1 MIVNEGYD
9 LVYRVIDTFKDEVY
23 KAIDEHSDILTPKL
37 LEEKHFRIFEV
48 SDLTHFVSSLVTH
61 KSSSTKYG
69 IKQLE
74 NLALEHQKRW
84 SDVGYRTET
93 SYNVLDNKINIC
105 RLCICINTSILPT
118 DVFRNLHKFESYLE
132 CTKID
137 ARHEVGHILDSV
149 MTYQGMPIDEFIKQ
163 TEVEDAEMEEYQKW
177 KYEYVEDMSKKN
189 PSHREIVLINKECS
203 SRYYKLQGE
212 WRADTLGGVDRQ
224 KYLDLEYDTTETPTR
239 IKIET
244 VKE

>member
-48 SDLTHFVSSLVTH
+48 SDLTHFVSRLVAH

-74 NLALEHQKRW
+74 NLAFEHEDRW
-84 SDVGYRTET
+84 SRVPYRTKT
-93 SYNVLDNKINIC
+93 TYSVLDNKINIRC
-105 RLCICINTSILPT
+105 LYIAINISILPIE
-118 DVFRNLHKFESYLE
+118 VFHNLHRFESYLE
-132 CTKID
+132 FTKID
-137 ARHEVGHILDSV
+137 ARHEVGHMLDSV
-149 MTYQGMPIDEFIKQ
+149 MTYQGIPIDEFDEKI
-163 TEVEDAEMEEYQKW
+163 EVDNAQMEEFQKW
-177 KYEYVEDMSKKN
+177 KHEYVEDISKKDLS
-189 PSHREIVLINKECS
+189 PREIAIINKEFS
-203 SRYYKLQGE
+203 SRYYKLQAE

-224 KYLDLEYDTTETPTR
+224 KYLDSLYDTTENPTR